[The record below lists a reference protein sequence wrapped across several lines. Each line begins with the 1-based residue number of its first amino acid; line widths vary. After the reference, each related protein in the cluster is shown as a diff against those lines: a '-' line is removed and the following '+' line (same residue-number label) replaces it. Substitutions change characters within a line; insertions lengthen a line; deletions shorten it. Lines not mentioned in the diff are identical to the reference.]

1 MTVSWEN
8 NYFAVRLGVIGARR
22 YEKVSYPLYY
32 GEYGVIETASDLLH
46 FNREHE
52 IIRAQGKGESWPH
65 RNEWLKR
72 SLGDDW
78 LYYSTGGYTGV
89 FETLGEFYLPNLPYP
104 TNNLLGG
111 HPLRDQAVRRVID
124 GWPRQV
130 AACLEQAEEAPE
142 AVKIFLRTCLAK
154 TPEKL
159 AAKSVA
165 IFANYGGR
173 PSVLPP
179 DARHVDYQLI
189 PVNIASGCLYK
200 CRFCEVK
207 NRTPF
212 RAALASEVSRQ
223 MVGVKELVGADLAN
237 YGAVFLGDHDA
248 LAAGG
253 ELILATL
260 GEAYELFQL
269 KDSLMYSSSAFFF
282 ASVASLSAAGDDF
295 FARLARLPY
304 DIYINIGLESADQET
319 LHYLGKPLA
328 AREVEETFARMQALN
343 DRYPKLELT
352 ANFVF
357 DDDLPTGHYPAFL
370 KLVRDSLPRR
380 KVKGSVYLSPLKFD
394 QPSRLKTFDFNRLKR
409 ESRLPVFLY
418 LIQRL

>member
-1 MTVSWEN
+1 MTVSWQN
-8 NYFAVRLGVIGARR
+8 DHCAVRLAVTGARR

-32 GEYGVIETASDLLH
+32 GEHNIIETAGHLLH
-46 FNREHE
+46 FNRENE
-52 IIRAQGKGESWPH
+52 IIRAQGKSKDWPH

-72 SLGDDW
+72 TLGDDW

-111 HPLRDQAVRRVID
+111 HPLRDEAVRRIID
-124 GWPRQV
+124 DWPWLL
-130 AACLEQAEEAPE
+130 AACLEQAEKAPDE
-142 AVKIFLRTCLAK
+142 IKDFLRACLAN

-159 AAKSVA
+159 AAKSA
-165 IFANYGGR
+165 GIFANYGGR

-207 NRTPF
+207 NRIPF
-212 RAALASEVSRQ
+212 RAAPPVEISRQ
-223 MVGVKELVGADLAN
+223 MTSAKELLGADLIN

-253 ELILATL
+253 ELVLATL
-260 GEAYELFQL
+260 SEAYETFQL
-269 KDSLMYSSSAFFF
+269 ESSIMQSRSAFLF
-282 ASVASLSAAGDDF
+282 ASVASFAAADDDF
-295 FARLARLPY
+295 FAGLAQLPY
-304 DIYINIGLESADQET
+304 DTYINIGLESADQET
-319 LHYLGKPLA
+319 LHYLGKPLT
-328 AREVEETFARMQALN
+328 AREVEETFVRMQALN

-357 DDDLPTGHYPAFL
+357 DDELPAGHYPAFL
-370 KLVRDSLPRR
+370 KLARDGLPRR
-380 KVKGSVYLSPLKFD
+380 KVKGSIYLSPLKFG
-394 QPSRLKTFDFNRLKR
+394 QPSRLKTFDFNRLKLA
-409 ESRLPVFLY
+409 SRLPLFLY

>member
-1 MTVSWEN
+1 VTASWQN
-8 NYFAVRLGVIGARR
+8 NNFAVRLAVIGACH

-32 GEYGVIETASDLLH
+32 GEYSVIETADCLLH
-46 FNREHE
+46 FNREGE
-52 IIRAQGKGESWPH
+52 IIRAKGKGADWPH

-72 SLGDDW
+72 TLGNDW

-111 HPLRDQAVRRVID
+111 HPLRDEAVRRLID
-124 GWPRQV
+124 GWPRV
-130 AACLEQAEEAPE
+130 LASCLEQAADAPAE
-142 AVKIFLRTCLAK
+142 IKKFLRDCLAN
-154 TPEKL
+154 TPAKL
-159 AAKSVA
+159 AAKSTA
-165 IFANYGGR
+165 IFENYGGR

-207 NRTPF
+207 NRQAF
-212 RAALASEVSRQ
+212 RANSPAAIGQQMRRLRELLA
-223 MVGVKELVGADLAN
+223 ADLAN

-253 ELILATL
+253 ELVIGTL
-260 GEAYELFQL
+260 REAYEIFDLN
-269 KDSLMYSSSAFFF
+269 DSLMAGRAAFFF
-282 ASVASLSAAGDDF
+282 ASLASLATADDDF
-295 FARLARLPY
+295 FAELARLPY
-304 DIYINIGLESADQET
+304 DIYINVGLESADQET
-319 LHYLGKPLA
+319 LDYLGKPITA
-328 AREVEETFARMQALN
+328 DEVQATFARMQALN

-357 DDDLPTGHYPAFL
+357 DDDLPAGHYPAFL
-370 KLVRDSLPRR
+370 RLVRDSLPRK

-394 QPSRLKTFDFNRLKR
+394 QPSRLKTFDFNRLKV
-409 ESRLPVFLY
+409 ESRLPTFLY